1 MLKRHILVVI
11 GTRPEAIKM
20 APLVKLLQQDG
31 AFFTQVCVTGQHR
44 QMLDSVLRLFDIV
57 PDFDLD
63 IMKSGQD
70 LTDTTVEI
78 LTALKAIFSQ
88 VKPDLVLVHGDTTT
102 TFATSLACYYQQIP
116 VGHIEA
122 GLRTNNL
129 FSPYP
134 EEANRAL
141 TSVLAQYHFAP
152 TETAKQNLCREGK
165 NTEHIWV
172 TGNTVIDA
180 LFLALQ
186 KIHQN
191 PPLVQQLA
199 QQYCFLDEQKK
210 LILVTG
216 HRRES
221 FGQGFE
227 QICNALAEIA
237 RQHSDV
243 QIVYPV
249 HLNPNVNEPVK
260 QRLADIPNL
269 FLLEPQ
275 DYLSFIYL
283 MEKAYLVLTDSG
295 GIQEEAPALNKPV
308 LVMREMTERPEAI
321 EAGTAK
327 LVGTNSAQII
337 EAVHQL
343 LTNKDAYN
351 AMSQADNP
359 YGDGKACERIVQI
372 LKELN
377 E

>member
-134 EEANRAL
+134 EEGNRAL

-165 NTEHIWV
+165 NIEHIWV

>member
-88 VKPDLVLVHGDTTT
+88 VQPDLVLVHGDTTT
-102 TFATSLACYYQQIP
+102 TFAASLACYYQQIP

-165 NTEHIWV
+165 NAKHIWV
-172 TGNTVIDA
+172 TGNTVIDS

-186 KIHQN
+186 KIQQN
-191 PPLVQQLA
+191 PPLVQLLT
-199 QQYCFLDEQKK
+199 QQFAFLDKQKK
-210 LILVTG
+210 LILVTL

-221 FGQGFE
+221 FGQGVE
-227 QICNALAEIA
+227 QICHALAEIA
-237 RQHSDV
+237 HQHSEV
-243 QIVYPV
+243 QIVYPI
-249 HLNPNVNEPVK
+249 HLNPNVSEPVK

-343 LTNKDAYN
+343 LTNKYDYD
-351 AMSQADNP
+351 AMSQANNP
-359 YGDGKACERIVQI
+359 YGDGRACERIVQI
-372 LKELN
+372 LKELK

>member
-70 LTDTTVEI
+70 LTDTTVGI

-122 GLRTNNL
+122 GLRTKNL

-165 NTEHIWV
+165 NVEHIWV

-186 KIHQN
+186 KIQRN

-199 QQYCFLDEQKK
+199 QQYHFLDEHKK

-227 QICNALAEIA
+227 QICNALAAIA
-237 RQHSDV
+237 CQHSDV

-260 QRLADIPNL
+260 QRLADIQNL

-343 LTNKDAYN
+343 LTNKDDYD
-351 AMSQADNP
+351 AMSQANNP
-359 YGDGKACERIVQI
+359 YGDGRACERIVQI
-372 LKELN
+372 LKELK

>member
-1 MLKRHILVVI
+1 M
-11 GTRPEAIKM
+11 
-20 APLVKLLQQDG
+20 
-31 AFFTQVCVTGQHR
+31 
-44 QMLDSVLRLFDIV
+44 
-57 PDFDLD
+57 
-63 IMKSGQD
+63 
-70 LTDTTVEI
+70 
-78 LTALKAIFSQ
+78 
-88 VKPDLVLVHGDTTT
+88 
-102 TFATSLACYYQQIP
+102 
-116 VGHIEA
+116 
-122 GLRTNNL
+122 
-129 FSPYP
+129 
-134 EEANRAL
+134 
-141 TSVLAQYHFAP
+141 
-152 TETAKQNLCREGK
+152 
-165 NTEHIWV
+165 
-172 TGNTVIDA
+172 IDA

-199 QQYCFLDEQKK
+199 QQYCFLDKQKK

-308 LVMREMTERPEAI
+308 LVM
-321 EAGTAK
+321 
-327 LVGTNSAQII
+327 
-337 EAVHQL
+337 
-343 LTNKDAYN
+343 
-351 AMSQADNP
+351 
-359 YGDGKACERIVQI
+359 
-372 LKELN
+372 
-377 E
+377 